1 MKILAAIAV
10 LALIGAALGFA
21 FPPERDV
28 ITTITIAA
36 PPAQVWKVLTDT
48 AAYPA
53 WNPGM
58 VLVGALA
65 VGNVIEHDEG
75 HGPRRMVFHPTIMTV
90 APDRALAWRGHMGPP
105 RVFDALHYFTLAP
118 QNGGTLFTQGE
129 HLTGVALWLFDT
141 RQMVPGFQAMNAAL
155 KARVENQ
162 AGAEQP
168 AGPEPRK

>member
-1 MKILAAIAV
+1 MKTLAVIVV
-10 LALIGAALGFA
+10 LALIGIGLAFA

-48 AAYPA
+48 ASYPA
-53 WNPGM
+53 WNPNM
-58 VLVGALA
+58 VLIGDLA

-75 HGPRRMVFHPTIMTV
+75 QGAHRMVFHPTIMTV

-105 RVFDALHYFTLAP
+105 HVFDALHYFTLAP
-118 QNGGTLFTQGE
+118 QNGGTAFTQGE

-141 RQMVPGFQAMNAAL
+141 KQMVPGFQAMNAAL
-155 KARVENQ
+155 KAR
-162 AGAEQP
+162 AEQQ
-168 AGPEPRK
+168 K